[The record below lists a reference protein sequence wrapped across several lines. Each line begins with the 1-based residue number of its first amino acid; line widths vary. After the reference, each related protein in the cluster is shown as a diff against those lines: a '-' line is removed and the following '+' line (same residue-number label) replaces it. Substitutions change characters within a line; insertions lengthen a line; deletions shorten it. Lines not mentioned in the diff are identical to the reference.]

1 MWADTLLQLE
11 RTHLLRLFA
20 WGATCVLVGTLLLAT
35 LAATRRRSPLLS
47 HFGIQTAAWGAIVL
61 GIAAWAWRGLALRDL
76 GGATRLDRLL
86 WLNIGLDAGYA
97 CVGVTLAIVG
107 WRLARSHALVGAGIA
122 ILVQG
127 LALALLDLQLVGAIA
142 KFMQG

>member
-1 MWADTLLQLE
+1 MWSDTLLQLE

-20 WGATCVLVGTLLLAT
+20 WGATCVLLGTLLLAT

-61 GIAAWAWRGLALRDL
+61 AIAGWAWRGLALRDL
-76 GGATRLDRLL
+76 AGATRLDRLL

-97 CVGVTLAIVG
+97 FVGITLAVVG
-107 WRLARSHALVGAGIA
+107 WRLARSHGLVGAGIA
-122 ILVQG
+122 IVIQG
-127 LALALLDLQLVGAIA
+127 LALAVLDLQLAGAVGRG
-142 KFMQG
+142 M